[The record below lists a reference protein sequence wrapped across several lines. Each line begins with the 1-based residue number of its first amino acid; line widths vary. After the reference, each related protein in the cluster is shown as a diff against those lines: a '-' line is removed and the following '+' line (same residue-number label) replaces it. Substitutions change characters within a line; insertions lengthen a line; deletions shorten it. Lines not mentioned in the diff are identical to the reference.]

1 MIFEVRNASFSYEHG
16 RSVLKDISLSLSE
29 PDILSILGANGAG
42 KTTLIKCML
51 GLLKWSGGA
60 SFIDGIDVRKVRAK
74 DFWKRVGYVP
84 QAKLTSF
91 VYTVAE
97 MVVLGRNSH
106 LSELALPGENDLKIV
121 DETLELVGIAHLKNK
136 LCSKISGGEFQLVM
150 LARALATQPSILVLD
165 EPESNLDFKN
175 QRVVLS
181 AVSTL
186 CKERNISAVI
196 NTHYPE
202 HALDISQ
209 KSLLLL
215 PDKSAVFGDTSEVIT
230 EDNLERAFDVSVH
243 IHKFNLARRD
253 YACILPLDDEEKI
266 LTERLVQMETR
277 IAQIGIIIEEPDS
290 VEKINQLLHEYS
302 QYIIGRMGMPYK
314 ERNISIISI
323 ILDAPNEAISAVS
336 GKLGMLPGVSAK
348 TVYSKI

>member
-1 MIFEVRNASFSYEHG
+1 MIFEVRNGSFSYETG
-16 RSVLKDISLSLSE
+16 KVNLKDVSLTLSE
-29 PDILSILGANGAG
+29 PDVLSILGANGAG
-42 KTTLIKCML
+42 KTTLLKCML
-51 GLLKWSGGA
+51 GLLRWSSGA
-60 SFIDGIDVRKVRAK
+60 SYIDGTDIRKVRAK
-74 DFWKRVGYVP
+74 EFWKKVGYVP

-91 VYTVAE
+91 VYTVGE
-97 MVVLGRNSH
+97 MTVLGRNSH
-106 LSELALPGENDLKIV
+106 LNELAMPGAKDMQIV
-121 DETLELVGIAHLKNK
+121 DESLKLVGIAHLKDK
-136 LCSKISGGEFQLVM
+136 LCSRISGGEYQLVM
-150 LARALATQPSILVLD
+150 IARALATQPSILVLD

-175 QRVVLS
+175 QRIVLS
-181 AVSTL
+181 TISTL
-186 CKERNISAVI
+186 CKERNISAII

-209 KSLLLL
+209 KSLLLM
-215 PDKSAVFGDTSEVIT
+215 PDKSAVFGDTAEVMN
-230 EDNLERAFDVSVH
+230 EANLEHAFDVSVH
-243 IHKFNLARRD
+243 IHKFCLGRKD

-266 LTERLVQMETR
+266 LTERLIQMETR
-277 IAQIGIIIEEPDS
+277 IAQIGIIVEEPAS